1 MSQTDL
7 GLGNEDMIV
16 LTIPSLYI
24 TGTSGDAQTKQY
36 IAAVS
41 YDFSGLS
48 SSYYADTNN
57 TLTFYNYDGEDGSTA
72 GTALFLDESGQAL
85 TAYKINSSKST
96 MNGYI
101 VMTLTSGDTYY
112 PFVAAKVTSLDFAI
126 THESVDIVQLSPASS
141 DTVAFTALNPT
152 GNIKWTVETSYS
164 ESYSYPVTA
173 SIVSS
178 DEDGHTATLTL
189 SARRSADIGQEGWA
203 IVTATDM
210 TTGASATTSIQYDVY
225 RQLTIS
231 PASATVSVDIN
242 ASVNVTLQYNN
253 ASGDVE
259 WSTSE
264 GLWTSFENADAA
276 RSRSLVI
283 TPYDSFLEGSTWPVN
298 VTVKDSRNISCDVG
312 SEDKRGIAT
321 ATINVYVYS
330 PLSVDVSST
339 EFTVSSADQPDVTF
353 TASNA
358 SGDVSFDVS
367 VDWASVQGSKF
378 VVSSL
383 DPSLAGTTQTVT
395 VTARDDR
402 GRAGNSRGEASLTL
416 SVTIS
421 NDVAPAFSVAVSP
434 ESITVNQGG
443 SASATL
449 TPTNAI
455 GEVTYTSSA
464 SWASPNGN
472 TITVNY
478 DSAYA
483 NTTQPVTIT
492 ATDAGRES
500 NNTAEATLS
509 VTFGA
514 YNPGGGDT
522 PGGSTTTYSLSLTP
536 ESSTFSV
543 PAGALQTVNLSL
555 SGANGTGV
563 TWSYGYDSVPA
574 GADSSSNPLGLS
586 FMQEGSSSAVL
597 VLNTESDTPIGTYTV
612 HIYTNTTTGTSFG
625 GDNTIT
631 ITIAPAVLT
640 IDPDSVS
647 QSLSTGEDFSLEF
660 TALNAQ
666 GALSWSISNASWTNG
681 TNPLRLSPLSLEG
694 LTSET
699 ITITVRPVLPG
710 SYSFTVNVADE
721 DGEEASSSVALS
733 VTGEAIILSDD
744 ARRAGKAPSITITPV
759 ALTPA
764 MKANLRETLGLA
776 ASVDIYELTADNL
789 LSPVS
794 PDAETEYSM
803 KQRGYQLAANLSRI
817 SVARGGLY
825 AFQFSIPSS
834 YLSLRLNDL
843 TVFSQLLGSAGV
855 STSSVN
861 DAAYDEDGLYQGSL
875 AATDGTELNAPAREM
890 LAVVELEPNT
900 TSGTYFGSKVIPAEG
915 LNELAITTVEITDT
929 IRTNLRRSLSDDVAD
944 RVRSITEDNIRAP
957 IEPTQR
963 TIDEIKAEDNF
974 ELAYKLN
981 SIVVDETNYYAFNI
995 NIPSELLNAN
1005 ASDVRVYV
1013 IDQNAAAASSFR
1025 SSIITGVLNV
1035 IELDAFGLE
1044 LDSLGEQILAIGLL
1058 NAGTP
1063 FSVYLGKLILMLLM
1077 GGCQVSFSGM
1087 GMIALTGAV
1096 LILGGAR
1103 LLKRR

>member
-1 MSQTDL
+1 M
-7 GLGNEDMIV
+7 
-16 LTIPSLYI
+16 
-24 TGTSGDAQTKQY
+24 
-36 IAAVS
+36 
-41 YDFSGLS
+41 
-48 SSYYADTNN
+48 
-57 TLTFYNYDGEDGSTA
+57 
-72 GTALFLDESGQAL
+72 
-85 TAYKINSSKST
+85 
-96 MNGYI
+96 
-101 VMTLTSGDTYY
+101 
-112 PFVAAKVTSLDFAI
+112 
-126 THESVDIVQLSPASS
+126 
-141 DTVAFTALNPT
+141 
-152 GNIKWTVETSYS
+152 
-164 ESYSYPVTA
+164 
-173 SIVSS
+173 
-178 DEDGHTATLTL
+178 
-189 SARRSADIGQEGWA
+189 
-203 IVTATDM
+203 
-210 TTGASATTSIQYDVY
+210 
-225 RQLTIS
+225 
-231 PASATVSVDIN
+231 
-242 ASVNVTLQYNN
+242 
-253 ASGDVE
+253 
-259 WSTSE
+259 
-264 GLWTSFENADAA
+264 
-276 RSRSLVI
+276 
-283 TPYDSFLEGSTWPVN
+283 
-298 VTVKDSRNISCDVG
+298 
-312 SEDKRGIAT
+312 
-321 ATINVYVYS
+321 
-330 PLSVDVSST
+330 SST

-402 GRAGNSRGEASLTL
+402 GRAGNARGETSLTL

-421 NDVAPAFSVAVSP
+421 NDAAPAFSVAVSP

-455 GEVTYTSSA
+455 GTVSYSA
-464 SWASPNGN
+464 SPSWASLNEN

-483 NTTQPVTIT
+483 NTTQTVTIT
-492 ATDAGRES
+492 ATDAGRET

-509 VTFGA
+509 VTFRA
-514 YNPGGGDT
+514 NTTPDNPDN
-522 PGGSTTTYSLSLTP
+522 PHDNNTYSLSLTP
-536 ESSTFSV
+536 ESSTLSV
-543 PAGALQTVNLSL
+543 TAGTDDSVNLSL
-555 SGANGTGV
+555 SGASGTGV

-574 GADSSSNPLGLS
+574 GVSSSSNPLGLS

-631 ITIAPAVLT
+631 ITIAPAV
-640 IDPDSVS
+640 IAIYPNSVS

-681 TNPLRLSPLSLEG
+681 TNPLRLSPSSLEG

-699 ITITVRPVLPG
+699 ITITGRPVLPG

-834 YLSLRLNDL
+834 YMSLRLNDL

-981 SIVVDETNYYAFNI
+981 SIVVDETDYYAFNI

-1035 IELDAFGLE
+1035 IELDALGLE